1 MYKNGSYML
10 ERMVYNVLI
19 PEVGYIA
26 PVASQSILLPHFTL
40 YRINTVVVLF
50 PFSHL
55 TVNAH
60 LFQVLI
66 LIIQKQLKVSRF
78 VAEWFFG
85 LSIIINPLSNI
96 QVSTTLCAFEIQNY
110 LERCS
115 RIDLQCTSKLVICI
129 SKNIFMLVYFRF
141 SYVSPCVLVP
151 ITIYRFSISIS
162 ICIYTQYNIM
172 FEHTCYICTGLYS
185 CVAFA
190 RQLVIL

>member
-60 LFQVLI
+60 LF
-66 LIIQKQLKVSRF
+66 
-78 VAEWFFG
+78 
-85 LSIIINPLSNI
+85 
-96 QVSTTLCAFEIQNY
+96 
-110 LERCS
+110 
-115 RIDLQCTSKLVICI
+115 
-129 SKNIFMLVYFRF
+129 
-141 SYVSPCVLVP
+141 
-151 ITIYRFSISIS
+151 
-162 ICIYTQYNIM
+162 
-172 FEHTCYICTGLYS
+172 
-185 CVAFA
+185 
-190 RQLVIL
+190 